1 MKINK
6 QQKVFSLILILIL
19 SILLNIL
26 LILELNQKIMS
37 LYLNPNNSNLNDNE
51 MIIQNPITIHKN
63 QDVYNYTMKVGVP
76 FKWLDATTGTQLFLA
91 DDGYSAQT
99 LPFSFKFYD
108 QNFSIIYLS
117 ANGYLSFIDN
127 APNDFTENGIP
138 SSDPYDQYLI
148 AVFWDDL
155 RPASGGGGGT
165 IYVKSFTNPSCWVAQ
180 WQDIHHFPGGTVVGT
195 FQVILFE
202 NGDIKFQYDYISYT
216 AGGYDT
222 GLNYGVNT
230 SFFNSY
236 NGLTPSTDNLAIL
249 FSHNVYPPELNNGS
263 VSPSSGNSNDNY
275 NFTVLYTDLDNRPP
289 SYIYCWINDTYHS
302 MEPINS
308 SDTNYTDGVWYQ
320 FITPLPP
327 GSYQYHFAAF
337 DGNYY
342 ARYPTSG
349 ELTGPVVS
357 FIDSSPPKIKVF
369 QVAPGIG
376 HPSTRFKF
384 VLNYS
389 DPDNNPP
396 DNINVIIDNSPYTMI
411 QSDPNDLNYIDGTL
425 FYVYKKLDFGMH
437 SYYYEASSG
446 SNLVNSSIFIG
457 PIMWNLKEFSLK
469 SSNNLHT
476 FSVSITNISL
486 IEKIYLRIKYPD
498 STFKE
503 IIIFYQD
510 ANNNTPALP
519 SKTWDSSNSG
529 TGKFMV
535 DLIII
540 DISGNMIVY
549 QNIKTIQ
556 NYPST
561 DFIFPII
568 WTLAILAA
576 AFTFGY
582 IYTNKYASKIKLKR
596 KSIKSTKK
604 RKILT
609 TPEITPI
616 KQISI
621 PPTLILPKIYTEKSL
636 SSSTFLEACPYC
648 KSKLSKQTIEKL
660 KNGYRVYCPNTS
672 CRTLLT
678 H

>member
-6 QQKVFSLILILIL
+6 LQKVFSLILILIL
-19 SILLNIL
+19 SILLNIP

-37 LYLNPNNSNLNDNE
+37 FYLNPNNSNLNDNE
-51 MIIQNPITIHKN
+51 MLIQNPITIHKN

-76 FKWLDATTGTQLFLA
+76 FNWLDATTGTQLFLA
-91 DDGYSAQT
+91 DNGYSAQI

-108 QNFSIIYLS
+108 QTFSIIYLS
-117 ANGYLSFIDN
+117 ANGYLSF
-127 APNDFTENGIP
+127 NDSSPSDWSEDGIP
-138 SSDPYDQYLI
+138 SSDPDNLYLI
-148 AVFWDDL
+148 AVFWDNL

-165 IYVKSFTNPSCWVAQ
+165 IYVKSFSNPSCWVAQ
-180 WQDIHHFPGGTVVGT
+180 WQDIHHFPRGTVVGT

-236 NGLTPSTDNLAIL
+236 DGLTTSTDNLAIL
-249 FSHNVYPPELNNGS
+249 FSYNIYTPELNNGS

-289 SYIYCWINDTYHS
+289 NYIYCWINDTYHS

-320 FITPLPP
+320 FITPLPS
-327 GSYQYHFAAF
+327 GNYQYHFVAF
-337 DGNYY
+337 DGNHY

-357 FIDSSPPKIKVF
+357 FIDFSPPKIKVF

-396 DNINVIIDNSPYTMI
+396 DSINVIIDNSPYTMK

-425 FYVYKKLDFGMH
+425 FYVYKKLDFGTH

-503 IIIFYQD
+503 IVIFYQD
-510 ANNNTPALP
+510 ANNNTLTLL

-529 TGKFMV
+529 TGKFMI

-540 DISGNMIVY
+540 DISGNMVVY

-568 WTLAILAA
+568 WALVILAA
-576 AFTFGY
+576 VFTFGY
-582 IYTNKYASKIKLKR
+582 IYTNKYASKIKLKG
-596 KSIKSTKK
+596 KTIKGTKK
-604 RKILT
+604 RKMFT
-609 TPEITPI
+609 TPEITPA
-616 KQISI
+616 KQILT
-621 PPTLILPKIYTEKSL
+621 PPTLRIPKIYSEKSL
-636 SSSTFLEACPYC
+636 SSGIFLEACPHC

-660 KNGYRVYCPNTS
+660 KNGYRVYCPNIS